1 MNVMIKSEAGNPAE
15 DTAGTRQRRV
25 RPGPEAIKN
34 SKAPGVELPGFI
46 FAGLN
51 DPLNRPTNTTLVIY
65 LALLRGINVGGNNK
79 VEMKKLKA
87 ALEAR
92 GFKNVVTY
100 INSGNIV
107 FESLSKK
114 RDMIANKI
122 EKAIKSG
129 FKLDIQVSVRNF
141 KEMETICRKL
151 PKTWVKNA
159 EMRTDI
165 LFLQEEVDQPNI
177 IRQLQIN
184 PVDTVKYIPGALL
197 WNVTGKNYSK
207 SGMLKLLGTEA
218 YKNMTIRNVT
228 TVRKLFQVMAEM
240 YDRKK
245 TGNS

>member
-1 MNVMIKSEAGNPAE
+1 M
-15 DTAGTRQRRV
+15 
-25 RPGPEAIKN
+25 
-34 SKAPGVELPGFI
+34 
-46 FAGLN
+46 
-51 DPLNRPTNTTLVIY
+51 IY

-87 ALEAR
+87 VFEAL

-114 RDMIANKI
+114 QDMIANKI
-122 EKAIKSG
+122 EKAIKTG
-129 FKLDIQVSVRNF
+129 FNLDIQVSVRNF

-159 EMRTDI
+159 KMRTDI
-165 LFLQEEVDQPNI
+165 LFLREEVDKPKI
-177 IRQLQIN
+177 IRQLQVN

-197 WNVTGKNYSK
+197 WNVVGKNYSK

-218 YKNMTIRNVT
+218 YRNMTIRNVT
-228 TVRKLFQVMAEM
+228 TVRKLYQMMADM
-240 YDRKK
+240 YGGKK